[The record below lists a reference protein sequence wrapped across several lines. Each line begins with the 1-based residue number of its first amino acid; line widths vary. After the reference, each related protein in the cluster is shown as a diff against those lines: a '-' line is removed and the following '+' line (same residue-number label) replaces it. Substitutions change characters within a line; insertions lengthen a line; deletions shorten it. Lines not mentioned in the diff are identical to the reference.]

1 MKLSTARR
9 ASQMCLSGRRLIITS
24 NARRTLQR
32 QNHPSAAT
40 VHLTAHRGVCCVQVL
55 QLFDETRHELL
66 LQRISAMNLQP
77 LPPVLNTTSARWLGD
92 RPGFY

>member
-1 MKLSTARR
+1 MRCNASISHNPIRR
-9 ASQMCLSGRRLIITS
+9 SCPADRHM
-24 NARRTLQR
+24 
-32 QNHPSAAT
+32 
-40 VHLTAHRGVCCVQVL
+40 QVL

-77 LPPVLNTTSARWLGD
+77 LPPVLNTTSSRWLGD

>member
-1 MKLSTARR
+1 MDCRP
-9 ASQMCLSGRRLIITS
+9 TS
-24 NARRTLQR
+24 AVCGLV
-32 QNHPSAAT
+32 PSSSVRDAT
-40 VHLTAHRGVCCVQVL
+40 QVL

>member
-1 MKLSTARR
+1 MDA
-9 ASQMCLSGRRLIITS
+9 
-24 NARRTLQR
+24 
-32 QNHPSAAT
+32 
-40 VHLTAHRGVCCVQVL
+40 QVL

-66 LQRISAMNLQP
+66 LQRIQAMNLQP